1 MKTLKTLA
9 LATAICSLAMMT
21 TAATA
26 DGHMVNEYVTNSSG
40 QVWKNSYGECW
51 RDRFAATSDKKE
63 ECGYEPPPP
72 PVVEAPAPVV
82 VEAVVAPAAA
92 TVTMI
97 KEEIINISAALL
109 FGFDSAKLSDDAKA
123 VLDERISKYKGKA
136 ELTENVQVIGH
147 TDSTGPEAYNQGL
160 SEKRAQSVAT
170 YLESNT
176 NITDDRI
183 DAIGKGESEPVAS
196 NNSRDGRAQ
205 NRRVE
210 IHVKGKIKVEQ

>member
-1 MKTLKTLA
+1 MKTLKTLV
-9 LATAICSLAMMT
+9 LASAVSSIAMISSSAIAG
-21 TAATA
+21 
-26 DGHMVNEYVTNSSG
+26 GHMVEAYVTNSSG

-51 RDRFAATSDKKE
+51 RDRFASTSDKKE

-72 PVVEAPAPVV
+72 PPVVEEPAPV

-92 TVTMI
+92 AVTMV

-109 FGFDSAKLSDDAKA
+109 FGFDSSELSDDAKA
-123 VLDERISKYKGKA
+123 VLDDRISKYKGKA
-136 ELTENVQVIGH
+136 ELTENVRVIGH

-160 SEKRAQSVAT
+160 SERRAKSVAE
-170 YLESNT
+170 YLETNT

-183 DAIGKGESEPVAS
+183 DAVGKGESDPVAS
-196 NNSRDGRAQ
+196 NATREGRAQ

-210 IHVKGKIKVEQ
+210 IHVKGKMKVEQ

>member
-1 MKTLKTLA
+1 MKTLKTLV
-9 LATAICSLAMMT
+9 LATAVSSLVMMT
-21 TAATA
+21 TSAIAG
-26 DGHMVNEYVTNSSG
+26 GHMVNEYVTDSSG

-51 RDRFAATSDKKE
+51 RDRFAATSEKKE

-72 PVVEAPAPVV
+72 PVVEEPAPV

-123 VLDERISKYKGKA
+123 VLDERIEKYRGKA

-160 SEKRAQSVAT
+160 SERRAQSVAT

-176 NITDDRI
+176 NITDDQI

-196 NNSRDGRAQ
+196 NATRDGRAQ

-210 IHVKGKIKVEQ
+210 IHVKGKIKVQQ

>member
-1 MKTLKTLA
+1 MKTLKTLV
-9 LATAICSLAMMT
+9 LAIAISSLAMLTT
-21 TAATA
+21 TAIAG
-26 DGHMVNEYVTNSSG
+26 GHMVNEYVTDSAG

-51 RDRFAATSDKKE
+51 RDRFASTDDKKE

-72 PVVEAPAPVV
+72 PPVVEAPAPVI
-82 VEAVVAPAAA
+82 EAVVAPTAA

-109 FGFDSAKLSDDAKA
+109 FGFDSADLSDDAKA
-123 VLDERISKYKGKA
+123 VLDERIEKYKGQA
-136 ELTENVQVIGH
+136 ELTENVKVIGH

-160 SEKRAQSVAT
+160 SERRAKSVAT

-176 NITDDRI
+176 NITDDQI
-183 DAIGKGESEPVAS
+183 DSMGKGESEPVAS
-196 NNSRDGRAQ
+196 NATRDGRAQ

-210 IHVKGKIKVEQ
+210 IHVKGKVKVEQ